1 LDELLMQRTASASSW
16 PAVAIG
22 TVLRAGAPEGEIAAL
37 EARLEVSLPPSH
49 QAPPE
54 SSALLW

>member
-1 LDELLMQRTASASSW
+1 MQRTASASSW